1 MDKATALQRIGSQ
14 WMGFIMRGDTPEETL
29 DTIEAVIAGGS
40 LMVEVAFTT
49 PNVCKVVAEIRR
61 RYGDDIVLAAGT
73 VRTPDQA
80 RMAVENGAH
89 AVVSPD
95 LHAPVVEAA
104 LKLGV
109 VSVPGCMTPTEVS
122 TALRLGAD
130 IIKVFPCDVGGPN
143 FLRYIRGPFP
153 EARMLPAGA
162 VTLANMRDYHAAG
175 AFAAVA
181 GVTTEMKLLQA
192 VKAHRYDEVTRSTR
206 EWLAA
211 VREMRST

>member
-1 MDKATALQRIGSQ
+1 
-14 WMGFIMRGDTPEETL
+14 
-29 DTIEAVIAGGS
+29 VIA
-40 LMVEVAFTT
+40 
-49 PNVCKVVAEIRR
+49 EISRR
-61 RYGDDIVLAAGT
+61 HGDEIVLAAGT
-73 VRTPDQA
+73 VRTPEQA
-80 RMAVENGAH
+80 RMAVDNGAH

-95 LHAPVVEAA
+95 LYAPVVETA

-153 EARMLPAGA
+153 ETKMLPAGA
-162 VTLANMRDYHAAG
+162 VTLANMREYHAAG

-192 VKAHRYDEVTRSTR
+192 VKARRFDEVTRTTR

-211 VREMRST
+211 VREMQAR